1 MFGEL
6 EASYWAA
13 RKALL
18 DAWEALQGHAEAVVL
33 VGAQAVYLWA
43 GESPWPVAPFTLD
56 ADLAL
61 HPALLNDEPLLLAA
75 LAQAGFLPHDD
86 THRVGSWA
94 QSPGGATV
102 DLLVPESLAPGRRAA
117 QLGRHGDRSA
127 RRVAG
132 LEAAMVD
139 KHRLSVGALDPQDP
153 RSIRCWVAGPAA
165 LTVAKLHKLAERSG
179 GPRQKDKDALDLHR
193 LLISHGEKMPSRIQV
208 LMEHPETAESTHIA
222 LGHLRQLFESAQAEG
237 CRMVATA
244 LGALPE
250 AEVQAQACSL
260 LAQELLQS
268 AQG

>member
-6 EASYWAA
+6 EAPYWAA

-18 DAWEALQGHAEAVVL
+18 DAWDALQGHADAVVL

-61 HPALLNDEPLLLAA
+61 HPALLKDEPLLLAA
-75 LAQAGFLPHDD
+75 LAQAGFLPHEDAN
-86 THRVGSWA
+86 RVGSWV
-94 QSPGGATV
+94 QSHGGAIV

-139 KHRLSVGALDPQDP
+139 KQRLSVGALDPQDA
-153 RSIRCWVAGPAA
+153 RKVSCWVAGPAA

-179 GPRQKDKDALDLHR
+179 GPRQKNKDALDLHR
-193 LLISHGEKMPSRIQV
+193 LLISHGESMPSSIQA
-208 LMEHPETAESTHIA
+208 LRKHPETADSTQAA
-222 LGHLRQLFESAQAEG
+222 LGHLRLLFGSPQAEG

-250 AEVQAQACSL
+250 AEAQAQACSF
-260 LAQELLQS
+260 LAQALLEGV
-268 AQG
+268 A